1 MFLFDLFRSFLPL
14 HNPLGFGVSDFLLL
28 ALTLLLAV
36 CAIGFARLQPLALRL
51 ASHTRWSMLLL
62 AALPVL
68 LRLALVPRFPAPT
81 PAGADDF
88 AYLLLA
94 DTLRHLRLANPV
106 HPLHRFF
113 EAVFVLQEP
122 GYSAIFPPGQGLA
135 LAFGWAVLGHPWA
148 GVVLPVAA
156 FCALCFWMLRAW
168 TTPGWALTG
177 GLAAVAEFGPLNQ
190 WMNLYWG
197 GAVGAVAGCLVFGA
211 LPRIRAAG
219 RRRDAALLGAGL
231 GLALLTRPFEFLLL
245 ALCALVYAAW
255 GLRDGWKPC
264 AAWCGAAFAPAVLLM
279 LAHNYAVTGS
289 FATMPYQLSRDQYG
303 VPATFSF
310 QANPVPRRAL
320 TAEQALDYRAQ
331 SLMHDE
337 AAAMPLAE
345 RLGER
350 LHFYR
355 FFFYPALLLAL
366 PAFLFALR
374 EFRFAWAAASV
385 AVFALGTG
393 FYPYFYPHYVA
404 ALACLFV
411 LFAIIALER
420 LSRWTIRDR
429 AVGAEAARLVAFF
442 CAAHFVFW
450 YGMHCGSQP
459 LLMAAGQYDAADFIG
474 YGDPEGRIR
483 IASELAGQPGKQLV
497 FVRYGGQHQFHEWIH
512 NAAAIDAAA
521 VVWAADLG
529 PEEDRKLRAY
539 YPARTVW
546 LCEPDAR
553 PPLLTPYR

>member
-28 ALTLLLAV
+28 ALALLLAV
-36 CAIGFARLQPLALRL
+36 CAASLARLQPLALRL
-51 ASHTRWSMLLL
+51 ASHTRWCMMLL

-68 LRLALVPRFPAPT
+68 LRLALLPRFPAPA

-88 AYLLLA
+88 AYLLSA
-94 DTLRHLRLANPV
+94 DTLRHLHLANPV

-122 GYSAIFPPGQGLA
+122 SYSAIFPPGQGLA
-135 LAFGWAVLGHPWA
+135 LAFGWALLGHPWA

-156 FCALCFWMLRAW
+156 FCGLCFWMLRGW
-168 TTPGWALTG
+168 TTPGWALAG
-177 GLAAVAEFGPLNQ
+177 GLLAVAEFGPLNQ

-211 LPRIRAAG
+211 LPRIRATA
-219 RRRDAALLGAGL
+219 RRRDAVLLGAGL

-245 ALCALVYAAW
+245 AACALVYATCS
-255 GLRDGWKPC
+255 LRAVWKPC
-264 AAWCGAAFAPAVLLM
+264 AAWCAAAFAPAVLLM
-279 LAHNYAVTGS
+279 LTQNYAVTGNC
-289 FATMPYQLSRDQYG
+289 FTMPYQLSRYQYG
-303 VPATFSF
+303 VPATFTF
-310 QANPVPRRAL
+310 QANPTPHRAL
-320 TAEQALDYRAQ
+320 TAEQLLDFRAQ
-331 SLMHDE
+331 SLIHDE
-337 AAAMPLAE
+337 AATMPLSE
-345 RLGER
+345 RLAER

-374 EFRFAWAAASV
+374 EFRFAWAAGCMV
-385 AVFALGTG
+385 IFALGTA
-393 FYPYFYPHYVA
+393 FYPYFYPHYIA
-404 ALACLFV
+404 ALTCLFILAAV
-411 LFAIIALER
+411 TALER
-420 LSRWTIRDR
+420 LSRWTIRGH
-429 AVGAEAARLVAFF
+429 AIGAETARLLAFL

-459 LLMAAGQYDAADFIG
+459 LLMAAGRYDTADFIN

-497 FVRYGGQHQFHEWIH
+497 FVRYSRQHEFHEWIH
-512 NAAAIDAAA
+512 NAADIDGSD

-529 PEEDRKLRAY
+529 PEENQKLRAY
-539 YPARTVW
+539 YPTRMVW
-546 LCEPDAR
+546 LCEPDAK
-553 PPLLTPYR
+553 PPLLTNYQ

>member
-14 HNPLGFGVSDFLLL
+14 HNPLGFGESDFVLL

-36 CAIGFARLQPLALRL
+36 CAIAHTRLRPLALRL
-51 ASHTRWSMLLL
+51 ASHTRWTMLLV

-68 LRLALVPRFPAPT
+68 LRLALLPRFPAPT
-81 PAGADDF
+81 PTGADDF
-88 AYLLLA
+88 GYLLLA

-106 HPLHRFF
+106 HPLHQFF

-135 LAFGWAVLGHPWA
+135 LAFGWTILGHAWA
-148 GVVLPVAA
+148 GVVLAEAA

-168 TTPGWALTG
+168 TTPGWALLG
-177 GLAAVAEFGPLNQ
+177 GLLAVAEFGPLNQ

-197 GAVGAVAGCLVFGA
+197 GAVGAAAGCLVFGA
-211 LPRIRAAG
+211 LPRMKAAG
-219 RRRDAALLGAGL
+219 RGRDAALLGAGL

-245 ALCALVYAAW
+245 GLCVLVYSARQ
-255 GLRDGWKPC
+255 LRDGWRSWVVWC
-264 AAWCGAAFAPAVLLM
+264 AGACAPAVLLM
-279 LAHNYAVTGS
+279 LAQNYAVTGS
-289 FATMPYQLSRDQYG
+289 IVAMPYQLSRYQYG
-303 VPATFSF
+303 VPATFTF
-310 QANPVPRRAL
+310 QADPVPHRAL
-320 TAEQALDYRAQ
+320 TAEQELDYRAQ

-337 AAAMPLAE
+337 AATTPLAE

-374 EFRFAWAAASV
+374 EFRFAWAAGCV
-385 AVFALGTG
+385 IVFALGTG

-404 ALACLFV
+404 ALTCLFV
-411 LFAIIALER
+411 LFAITALER
-420 LSRWTIRDR
+420 LSRWTIRGH
-429 AVGAEAARLVAFF
+429 AVGAEAARLAVFF

-459 LLMAAGQYDAADFIG
+459 LLMAAGRFDTADFID
-474 YGDPEGRIR
+474 YGDPEGRVR
-483 IASELAGQPGKQLV
+483 VASELAGQPGKQLV
-497 FVRYGGQHQFHEWIH
+497 FVRYSREHQFHEWIH
-512 NAAAIDAAA
+512 NAADIDAAD

-529 PEEDRKLRAY
+529 PEENQKLRAY
-539 YPARTVW
+539 YPSRTVW
-546 LCEPDAR
+546 LCEPDAK
-553 PPLLTPYR
+553 PPLLMPYR